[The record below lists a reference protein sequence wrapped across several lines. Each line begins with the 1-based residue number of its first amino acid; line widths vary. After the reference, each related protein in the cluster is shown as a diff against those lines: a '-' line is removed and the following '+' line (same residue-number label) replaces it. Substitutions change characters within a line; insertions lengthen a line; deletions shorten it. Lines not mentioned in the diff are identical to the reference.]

1 MAGTGREPEALLKG
15 ASLLRYGGGMG
26 KQVHTAK
33 DWTKA
38 LGMWVFF
45 VVVIVLPTLYG
56 LWGVFEHVIL
66 RAIRE
71 GF

>member
-1 MAGTGREPEALLKG
+1 
-15 ASLLRYGGGMG
+15 MG